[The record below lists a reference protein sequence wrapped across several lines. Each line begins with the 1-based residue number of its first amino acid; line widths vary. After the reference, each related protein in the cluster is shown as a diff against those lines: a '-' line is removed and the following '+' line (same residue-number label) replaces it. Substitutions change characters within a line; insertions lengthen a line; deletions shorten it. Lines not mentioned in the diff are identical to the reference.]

1 MQGGIVMTWKKILS
15 VPLLLLSVAILAA
28 CTTADAAT
36 PTDNMLPIVEDP
48 YEVIADGRLMP
59 VRHVAMSF
67 VNGGLIG
74 EVYVIEGQTVREGE
88 PLARLS
94 NQERYKAEVAAAQ
107 LELTNA
113 SQALQE
119 LLDQTGLAQ
128 AEASLELAQAKDA
141 LREAEYKWNV
151 QQEGN
156 RASQALIDEAK
167 AKLRLSESRMDR
179 AKDYY
184 DQYSGRDSEDLER
197 ALALQQYSAAR
208 QSYDSAVRSYNW
220 YTGKPTE
227 LQQALLDAELAMA
240 QARVNEAERQW
251 EKVKDGPNPDELKLA
266 QERVELAE
274 ASLQAAEAA
283 LAEAELVAPFAG
295 TVASI
300 DLKPGEQAGPGQVGV
315 VIADFD
321 SWVIETENL
330 TEIELPKVS
339 QGQNV
344 EITFDSIP
352 ELALQGSVE
361 SISPYYEILRG
372 DVTYQVQVAL
382 DEFDPRLQ
390 WGMTAVVTFQK

>member
-1 MQGGIVMTWKKILS
+1 
-15 VPLLLLSVAILAA
+15 
-28 CTTADAAT
+28 
-36 PTDNMLPIVEDP
+36 
-48 YEVIADGRLMP
+48 
-59 VRHVAMSF
+59 
-67 VNGGLIG
+67 
-74 EVYVIEGQTVREGE
+74 
-88 PLARLS
+88 LS
-94 NQERYKAEVAAAQ
+94 NQERFMAEVAAAQ

-113 SQALQE
+113 SHALQE

-156 RASQALIDEAK
+156 RASKALIDEAK
-167 AKLRLSESRMDR
+167 AKLRLSESRMDH
-179 AKDYY
+179 AKDNY

-266 QERVELAE
+266 EERVELAE

-283 LAEAELVAPFAG
+283 LAESELVAPFAG

-300 DLKPGEQAGPGQVGV
+300 DLKPGEQAAPGQVGV

-339 QGQNV
+339 QGQTV

-352 ELALQGSVE
+352 DLTLEGSVE

-372 DVTYQVQVAL
+372 DVTYQVQVTL
-382 DEFDPRLQ
+382 DEIDPRLQ